1 MFLPVNQGLAK
12 FDFTDYYA
20 ILGVPVGS
28 SAGDIR
34 KRYLKI
40 AKHLHP
46 DSRDDENNRQLA
58 SQILSRLVN
67 PAYEIFSQE
76 KQRSEYELLLRYVGQ
91 RIMAEKSSIAVES
104 EAAKA
109 LNQVNNLEEAYWTS
123 VKQLAEQQYQVLEQ
137 VNEVTG
143 QLSELNLVYLLRR
156 EGSAA
161 PVAETPPRN
170 FATSASVTA
179 STVVTVPPPVAK
191 PSPAVPTPPPAVV
204 QGTTAPAAA
213 DRGTTPPD
221 ASAET
226 IASYVNQ
233 YCRRAEEFVAKGSYP
248 NAIKELRDA
257 LKLDPQS
264 SRCNSLLGTI
274 YLKQSQLK
282 MAKVHFN
289 QALKINPQDGVA
301 LDGKEKVTKLEEKQQ
316 KAKLA
321 QAAPA
326 KPENRGLFGLFKGKK

>member
-20 ILGVPVGS
+20 ILGVPIGS
-28 SAGDIR
+28 SASDIR

-40 AKHLHP
+40 AKNLHP

-58 SQILSRLVN
+58 SQLLSKLVN
-67 PAYEIFSQE
+67 PAYEIFSQD

-91 RIMAEKSSIAVES
+91 RVMADKNSITVES
-104 EAAKA
+104 EAAQA
-109 LNQVNNLEEAYWTS
+109 LNQVSNYEEAYQTS
-123 VKQLAEQQYQVLEQ
+123 VKQLAVKQYEVLEQ
-137 VNEVTG
+137 VSEVTG

-156 EGSAA
+156 EGNAA
-161 PVAETPPRN
+161 PVAEPPARN
-170 FATSASVTA
+170 FATSASATSSTAVTP
-179 STVVTVPPPVAK
+179 SPPVAS
-191 PSPAVPTPPPAVV
+191 PSPIANPTSSARADQRTTPPI
-204 QGTTAPAAA
+204 AA
-213 DRGTTPPD
+213 DKGTTPPD
-221 ASAET
+221 TSAET

-248 NAIKELRDA
+248 NAIRELRDA
-257 LKLDPQS
+257 LKLAPQS

-274 YLKQSQLK
+274 YLKQNQLT

-301 LDGKEKVTKLEEKQQ
+301 LDGREKVTKLEERQQ
-316 KAKLA
+316 KAKS
-321 QAAPA
+321 AAPA